1 MKRKL
6 AQTIDRREIDVSYL
20 CPLGLIW
27 LRDCSNCSFTV
38 GHRKYANPRTA
49 PAASSPF
56 PPEVSALASTS
67 ENDEFFFRA
76 HVFHMAHGCVSCA
89 SADTPLRVVQR
100 ENVRELL
107 FSRAAVRGGDLRVWR
122 VSKGHVSKCGCA
134 RESARVGMLESCTD
148 IT

>member
-38 GHRKYANPRTA
+38 GHRKYANQRTA

-67 ENDEFFFRA
+67 VNEEFLFALTSSTWPTAVYPARLLTLLG
-76 HVFHMAHGCVSCA
+76 VLSSERTSGSCC
-89 SADTPLRVVQR
+89 S
-100 ENVRELL
+100 RELRCEEVTCA
-107 FSRAAVRGGDLRVWR
+107 FGEFQKGMSANVVARA
-122 VSKGHVSKCGCA
+122 SQHVSAC
-134 RESARVGMLESCTD
+134 
-148 IT
+148 